1 MNFELNQDQQMLRDS
16 VRKWVEN
23 EYGFEHYRAVV
34 KTGGFMA
41 SNWEQMAQLGLC
53 GLAVPEAHGGL
64 SMGPIEAMLVSE
76 ELGRG
81 LVCEPYADLALMATA
96 ILRDDSPDA
105 VQTQWLAGIA
115 DGSKLVSMAFIERHS
130 RYSLNYVTTK
140 AVNLAKNES
149 DKNNPAQNSWTLSGD
164 KSIVLVGHLAD
175 ALIVS
180 ARISGANDARHG
192 IGLFMVSKNASGLS
206 ARSYLTQSGAA
217 AAEISLRDTPA
228 ICLTESGLPALER
241 AIDIGIAALCAQ
253 AVGAMDKLYELTLD
267 YLNTR
272 KQFGVAIGTFQAL
285 RHRVADMKMQ
295 LELARSMSYFAT
307 LKLTASEAERRYAV
321 SAAKV
326 QIGESLR
333 YVGQQ
338 GVQLHGGIAV
348 TDEYSAGHYFKYL
361 TSIELSLGD
370 RYHHLGEVS
379 CRMGDSAGVFA

>member
-16 VRKWVEN
+16 VRKWIDN

-34 KTGGFMA
+34 KAGGFMA

-53 GLAVPEAHGGL
+53 GLAVPEAHGGM

-76 ELGRG
+76 EMGRG

-96 ILRDDSPDA
+96 ILRDDSPEA
-105 VQTQWLAGIA
+105 VQTEWLSGIA

-130 RYSLNYVTTK
+130 RYSLNYVATK
-140 AVNLAKNES
+140 ATKSASNTWS
-149 DKNNPAQNSWTLSGD
+149 LSGD

-180 ARISGANDARHG
+180 ARISGTNDARHG
-192 IGLFMVSKNASGLS
+192 IGLFLVAKSAAGFS

-217 AAEISLRDTPA
+217 AAEISLSNTPA

-253 AVGAMDKLYELTLD
+253 AVGAMDKLYDLTLD

-272 KQFGVAIGTFQAL
+272 KQFGVVIGTFQAL